1 LQQIS
6 CEVEISLENS
16 AGNNEK
22 LQSVDQVLAPKSE
35 NQSMSL
41 LNLTW
46 PDVLLASDWH
56 DLYSEHDGM
65 NQASMI
71 DAGDDVKRQ

>member
-1 LQQIS
+1 LQQIYW
-6 CEVEISLENS
+6 EVEISLENS

-22 LQSVDQVLAPKSE
+22 LQSVDQVLAPKNE

-56 DLYSEHDGM
+56 ELYSEHNGM
-65 NQASMI
+65 NQADMI
-71 DAGDDVKRQ
+71 DASDNFTRQ